1 MGPFLVVALATP
13 LLVLAGLWYMR
24 QNKQAARDDSRRAY
38 TLLFPP
44 DLTAE
49 HVTSWLQA
57 ISGTLRTGA
66 FGVFGVNTLAFELL
80 ATEQGISYRL
90 RAPAAHADLIAS
102 ELRTLLP
109 GTVVTP
115 EEASP
120 AHEWNRVVELGQTSP
135 DRLLNIPKPANL
147 AATLLAS
154 VQQLGPGEAVL
165 TQLVVTAAVPERPPT
180 KSQLTTRAKSTRLL
194 GQVAVG
200 TAAEDI
206 EEQRK
211 KTREPN
217 FLAAL
222 RIASKANTKVRAE
235 YLVKRITT
243 ALGSTRSATT
253 RLHQRH
259 RMSGRLREDIARAR
273 APLAFPAQLAAT
285 ELAGLLAWPLGA
297 PHVAGLPAGRTRQ
310 LPPSGSVPRAGRV
323 VALSSFPGSERPL
336 ATSATDGLKHLHVIG
351 PTGVGKTTLLA
362 NLAAQDIAGGN
373 GVVVIESKGDLF
385 RAVLDAVPEH
395 RLADLVVL
403 DVTDSSR
410 PVGFNVL
417 DQTNPRAV
425 VEEIGGL
432 FEYLYRETRGV
443 YTREV
448 LYFGLST
455 LTSQASHAFVDLTAL
470 LAPRNPGEQRWRD
483 ALIRELKEPELRHFW
498 DRFNAL
504 PRPQQE
510 RVVQPVLDR
519 IWQLNAR
526 PEIRNIIGQTHSSF
540 QMRDVIEQNKIL
552 LVNLACLGQETA
564 SLTGTLLI
572 NALWQAV
579 RRGRGRQ
586 PTFLYVDEFQDFLQ
600 LPISPE
606 SMLAQA
612 RGFGLGMVLAHQHL
626 DQLPREMRSAVMAN
640 ARSKVVFETT
650 RDDAY
655 AFSREFGKAVT
666 EEDFMN
672 LGAYEVITRLVTG
685 DGVSPP
691 MTGRTAQPFSGF
703 GLADQAWER
712 ATNRYGRPRDEVL
725 AEIAQRTTAPEP
737 PAPQRPRVGSQEWT
751 P

>member
-1 MGPFLVVALATP
+1 MSPFVLLAFATP

-49 HVTSWLQA
+49 QVTSWLQA

-80 ATEQGISYRL
+80 ATERGISYRL

-115 EEASP
+115 EETP
-120 AHEWNRVVELGQTSP
+120 PTHEWSWVVELGQTSP

-165 TQLVVTAAVPERPPT
+165 TQLVVTAAVPKRPPT
-180 KSQLTTRAKSTRLL
+180 KAPPATRAKTTRLL
-194 GQVAVG
+194 GELAVSF
-200 TAAEDI
+200 AAEDI

-211 KTREPN
+211 KLSEAN

-222 RIASKANTKVRAE
+222 RIASKAKTDTRAE
-235 YLVKRITT
+235 HLVGRITT
-243 ALGSTRSATT
+243 ALASTRSATT
-253 RLHQRH
+253 RFRPRRRL
-259 RMSGRLREDIARAR
+259 SGRLRDDLAGAR

-323 VALSSFPGSERPL
+323 LAFSNFPGSERPL

-362 NLAAQDIAGGN
+362 NLAAQDISAGY
-373 GVVVIESKGDLF
+373 GVVVIESKGDLH

-395 RLADLVVL
+395 RLDDLVVL

-455 LTSQASHAFVDLTAL
+455 LTSRAGHTFVDLTAL
-470 LAPRNPGEQRWRD
+470 LAPRSPGEQRWRD

-552 LVNLACLGQETA
+552 LVNLAGLGQETA

-579 RRGRGRQ
+579 RQGRGRQ

-626 DQLPREMRSAVMAN
+626 DQLPREMRAAVMAN
-640 ARSKVVFETT
+640 ARSKVVFQTT

-691 MTGRTAQPFSGF
+691 MTGRTAQPFAGF

-725 AEIAQRTTAPEP
+725 AEITQRTTAPEP

>member
-1 MGPFLVVALATP
+1 
-13 LLVLAGLWYMR
+13 MR
-24 QNKQAARDDSRRAY
+24 LSKQAARDNTRRTY
-38 TLLFPP
+38 TLRFPP

-49 HVTSWLQA
+49 QVSSWLQA
-57 ISGTLRTGA
+57 ISGTLRTGPL
-66 FGVFGVNTLAFELL
+66 GIFGVNTLAFELL
-80 ATEQGISYRL
+80 ATEQGLSYRL
-90 RAPAAHADLIAS
+90 RAPAVHAELIAS
-102 ELRTLLP
+102 ELRTLVP

-120 AHEWNRVVELGQTSP
+120 AHEWNRMVELGQTSP
-135 DRLLNIPKPANL
+135 DRLLNIPKPAAL

-154 VQQLGPGEAVL
+154 VQQLGSGEAVL
-165 TQLVVTAAVPERPPT
+165 AQWVVTAAIPERPPT
-180 KSQLTTRAKSTRLL
+180 KGTPATRAKSARLL

-200 TAAEDI
+200 LAAEDI

-211 KTREPN
+211 KLSEAN
-217 FLAAL
+217 FLGTF
-222 RIASKANTKVRAE
+222 RIAAKAKTEARAE
-235 YLVKRITT
+235 YLVGRITT

-253 RLHQRH
+253 RFRRRRRLN
-259 RMSGRLREDIARAR
+259 GRLREDLLRAR
-273 APLAFPAQLAAT
+273 APLAFPAQLATT
-285 ELAGLLAWPLGA
+285 ELVGLLAWPLGA

-310 LPPSGSVPRAGRV
+310 LPPSGSVPRVGRV
-323 VALSSFPGSERPL
+323 VALSNFPGSERPL

-362 NLAAQDIAGGN
+362 NLAAQDVAAGH

-395 RLADLVVL
+395 RLDDLVVL

-425 VEEIGGL
+425 VEEIGAL
-432 FEYLYRETRGV
+432 FEHLYRKTRGV

-455 LTSQASHAFVDLTAL
+455 LTSRAGHAFTDLTAL

-483 ALIRELKEPELRHFW
+483 ELVGSLQEPELRHFW
-498 DRFNAL
+498 ERFNAL
-504 PRPQQE
+504 PRSQQE

-526 PEIRNIIGQTHSSF
+526 PEIRNIIGQTRSSF

-552 LVNLACLGQETA
+552 LINLAGLGQETA

-579 RRGRGRQ
+579 RRGRGSQ

-626 DQLPREMRSAVMAN
+626 DQLPREMKSAVMAN
-640 ARSKVVFETT
+640 ARSKVVFQTT

-655 AFSREFGKAVT
+655 AFAREFGKAVT
-666 EEDFMN
+666 EDDFMN

-691 MTGRTAQPFSGF
+691 MTGRTAQPFAGF

-725 AEIAQRTTAPEP
+725 AEIANRTTAPEP
-737 PAPQRPRVGSQEWT
+737 APPKRPRVGSQEWT

>member
-1 MGPFLVVALATP
+1 MGFLFVGLAVP
-13 LLVLAGLWYMR
+13 LLALLGAWMLR
-24 QNKQAARDDSRRAY
+24 RSSQETRDRSRRAF

-44 DLTAE
+44 DLSAE
-49 HVTSWLQA
+49 QVTSWLQA
-57 ISGTLRTGA
+57 ISGTLRNGP
-66 FGVFGVNTLAFELL
+66 FGLLGVNTLAFELL
-80 ATEQGISYRL
+80 ATNQGISYRL
-90 RAPAAHADLIAS
+90 QAPQAHADLIAS
-102 ELRTLLP
+102 ELRVLLP

-115 EEASP
+115 EETSP
-120 AHEWNRVVELGQTSP
+120 ARDWSHVVELGQTSP
-135 DRLLNIPKPANL
+135 SHLLNIPKPANL

-165 TQLVVTAAVPERPPT
+165 TQLVVTAAVPEKPPT
-180 KSQLTTRAKSTRLL
+180 KSTPATRARTTRLL
-194 GQVAVG
+194 GQVAVSF
-200 TAAEDI
+200 AAEDI

-211 KTREPN
+211 KLSEAN
-217 FLAAL
+217 FLSTL
-222 RIASKANTKVRAE
+222 RIASQAKTEARADH
-235 YLVKRITT
+235 LVGRITT
-243 ALGSTRSATT
+243 ALGSTRSAST
-253 RLHQRH
+253 RFRRRH
-259 RMSGRLREDIARAR
+259 RVSGRLREDLRRAR
-273 APLAFPAQLAAT
+273 APLAFPVQLAAS
-285 ELAGLLAWPLGA
+285 ELAGLLAWPMGQ
-297 PHVAGLPAGRTRQ
+297 PHVAGLPSGRTRQ
-310 LPPSGSVPRAGRV
+310 LPPSGSVPRTGRV
-323 VALSSFPGSERPL
+323 VAFSNFPGSERPL
-336 ATSATDGLKHLHVIG
+336 ATNATDSLKHLHVIG

-362 NLAAQDIAGGN
+362 NLAAQDIAAGH

-385 RAVLDAVPEH
+385 QSVLDAVPEH
-395 RLADLVVL
+395 RLDDLVVL

-425 VEEIGGL
+425 VEEIGSL
-432 FEYLYRETRGV
+432 FEYLYRDTRGV

-448 LYFGLST
+448 LHFGLST
-455 LTSQASHAFVDLTAL
+455 LTTRAGHSFVDLTAL
-470 LAPRNPGEQRWRD
+470 LAPRSPGEQRWRD
-483 ALIRELKEPELRHFW
+483 NLIGSIKEPELRHFW

-526 PEIRNIIGQTHSSF
+526 PEIRNIIGQTRSSF
-540 QMRDVIEQNKIL
+540 QMRDVIQENKIL
-552 LVNLACLGQETA
+552 LINLAGLGRETA

-579 RRGRGRQ
+579 RQGRGRQ

-626 DQLPREMRSAVMAN
+626 DQLPREMRAAVMAN
-640 ARSKVVFETT
+640 ARSKVIFQTT

-655 AFSREFGKAVT
+655 AFSREFGTSVT
-666 EEDFMN
+666 ENDFIN
-672 LGAYEVITRLVTG
+672 LGAHEVVTRLVTG

-691 MTGRTAQPFSGF
+691 MTGRTAPPFTGF

-712 ATNRYGRPRDEVL
+712 ATNRYGRPRDKVL
-725 AEIAQRTTAPEP
+725 AEIAGRTTIPEP
-737 PAPQRPRVGSQEWT
+737 PAPKRPHVGAQEWT